1 MCEDSR
7 MSVGTERG
15 GRRRPLVARTAL
27 PSLALWLAASLI
39 GCDHGSASSSWVE
52 TSTGGTGAGSGGAPP
67 TSGSLASGG
76 TGIVLT
82 PPSAPCQL
90 PATANPVFGGRAVVN
105 EAPARRELF
114 TWTTAEQ
121 AAELRAGSVLMTRS
135 EREGLG
141 PGYAMELLQK
151 VAQSPTGVEY
161 PEYSDDTIALAQ
173 VFSGP
178 DFAKARY
185 AWPEPWATRA
195 GWPGEDYGDQLVRI
209 LLREDAWIA
218 RFEDGLFSVFDM
230 NNHPIL
236 AADALAQPERLAGVY
251 FVRDGR
257 TGGPRCG
264 GSFSGGDDGYR
275 ELIIGNEAMIEEW
288 SLGTPEIRARLEA
301 DAALVEEFF
310 QRIRPCPASID
321 AHTWNL
327 NVVCSWS
334 DGPDPQ
340 PDEFRAYHDALAIP
354 SANYLPQPAVLVQL
368 VELLKNSLSEPDP
381 FVVRPGG

>member
-1 MCEDSR
+1 M
-7 MSVGTERG
+7 
-15 GRRRPLVARTAL
+15 LARTAL
-27 PSLALWLAASLI
+27 PSLLLWLAASLI
-39 GCDHGSASSSWVE
+39 ACDHGSVPSGDGRSSASGS
-52 TSTGGTGAGSGGAPP
+52 GGSGGAV
-67 TSGSLASGG
+67 SSGGSLASGG

-90 PATANPVFGGRAVVN
+90 PATTTPVFSGRAVLN
-105 EAPARRELF
+105 GAPARRELF

-121 AAELRAGSVLMTRS
+121 AAELRAGSVLMTRT

-141 PGYAMELLQK
+141 PGFAMAQLQQ
-151 VAQSPTGVEY
+151 VAQSSTDIQY
-161 PEYSDDTIALAQ
+161 AEYSADTIALAK

-185 AWPEPWATRA
+185 AWSEPWATRA

-218 RFEDGLFSVFDM
+218 RFDDGGFNVFDM
-230 NNHPIL
+230 NNHPVL

-251 FVRDGR
+251 FVRDSR

-301 DAALVEEFF
+301 DAALLEEFF
-310 QRIRPCPASID
+310 QRIRPCPASVD
-321 AHTWNL
+321 AHSWNL

-334 DGPDPQ
+334 YEPDPR
-340 PDEFRAYHDALAIP
+340 PDEFGAYHYALAIP

-368 VELLKNSLSEPDP
+368 VELLKNSLFEPDP